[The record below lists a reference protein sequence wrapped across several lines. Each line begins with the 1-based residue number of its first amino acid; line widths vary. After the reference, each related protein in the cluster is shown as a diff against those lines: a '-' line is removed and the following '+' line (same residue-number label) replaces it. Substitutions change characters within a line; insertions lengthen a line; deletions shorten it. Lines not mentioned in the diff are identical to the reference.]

1 MRIKILSQKSN
12 PLLRRNEVVFDAD
25 HSSEGQTPSRSE
37 LRKSLGKALKTDPSR
52 IFVRQAIT
60 KTGQRSVIG
69 YANIYETPE
78 QARLVES
85 QHVIARNSP
94 PDTPQDTQTPTREE
108 KGEEL
113 LEEDSGGTRTDDK
126 PAKSPEPESGK
137 SESKEGS

>member
-1 MRIKILSQKSN
+1 MKILSQKSN

-37 LRKSLGKALKTDPSR
+37 LRKNLGKVLKIDPSR

-60 KTGQRSVIG
+60 KTGQRSAIG

-94 PDTPQDTQTPTREE
+94 PDTPQDTQTPTRDK
-108 KGEEL
+108 KGEEEL
-113 LEEDSGGTRTDDK
+113 LEEDGGSTRTDDK
-126 PAKSPEPESGK
+126 PAKSPEPESAK